1 MSRIQAEHF
10 YAHSSSNHNNERL
23 VKIASRMQDTGRS
36 EITTNIYPIAT
47 NIFTVNLIDDIAT
60 DDNEDDVDRNNG
72 NKNSDNTPSNNNP
85 Q

>member
-1 MSRIQAEHF
+1 
-10 YAHSSSNHNNERL
+10 
-23 VKIASRMQDTGRS
+23 MQDTGRS
-36 EITTNIYPIAT
+36 EITTDIYPIAT

>member
-1 MSRIQAEHF
+1 
-10 YAHSSSNHNNERL
+10 
-23 VKIASRMQDTGRS
+23 MQDTGRS

-47 NIFTVNLIDDIAT
+47 NIFTTVNLIDDIAT